1 MIIFWSHI
9 WPYFQQF
16 HKFWKYQ
23 NFPVYGSIWAHFPKF
38 WVSQNFREYS
48 LIRNCLN
55 LFFNINNAYPCFPS
69 VSLPIF
75 FSHSEYYLYQ
85 HVFFCMYFPH
95 SEFRLALI
103 YEPSERMTQH
113 FKYCK
118 RTNFCFYSFLQMYE
132 FLLRLNI
139 LAENPNFPLLD
150 RKISLFY
157 KKS

>member
-69 VSLPIF
+69 VSLPIL
-75 FSHSEYYLYQ
+75 FSHSEYYLYE
-85 HVFFCMYFPH
+85 HVFFVCIFLTLNLDWLWFMNPLKGWHSISNTVSVLISAFIHFCKCM
-95 SEFRLALI
+95 
-103 YEPSERMTQH
+103 
-113 FKYCK
+113 
-118 RTNFCFYSFLQMYE
+118 NFCWG
-132 FLLRLNI
+132 
-139 LAENPNFPLLD
+139 
-150 RKISLFY
+150 
-157 KKS
+157 